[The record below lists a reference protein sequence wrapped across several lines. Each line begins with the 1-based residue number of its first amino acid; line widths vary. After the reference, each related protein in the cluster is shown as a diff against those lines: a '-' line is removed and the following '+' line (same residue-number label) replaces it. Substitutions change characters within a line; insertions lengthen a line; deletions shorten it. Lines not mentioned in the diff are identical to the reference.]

1 MKILIIDDNT
11 NLTTMFSKMLQISNH
26 QSVVANDGKNGLSL
40 IKQEKFDVIILDLAM
55 AGFSGYDVIDE
66 LVKDD
71 SIKNYKIII
80 LTATTITQEKIDHLL
95 NKGVKLVLKKP
106 IKIDDLI
113 EALKNV
119 SGQ

>member
-11 NLTTMFSKMLQISNH
+11 TLTTMFSKMLKLSGFE
-26 QSVVANDGKNGLSL
+26 SVVANDGKNGLSL
-40 IKQEKFDVIILDLAM
+40 IKQEKFDAIMLDLAM

-71 SIKNYKIII
+71 SIKNYKIVV
-80 LTATTITQEKIDHLL
+80 LTATTVTQEKLDYLL
-95 NKGVKLVLKKP
+95 KQGVKLVLKKP
-106 IKIDDLI
+106 IKLDALV

-119 SGQ
+119 IG